1 LILALALIL
10 GAGAWFTWQV
20 GDLWL
25 NAARWLRFAE
35 LFPLMWLFSFAEEVV
50 LGEVGDGS
58 RRARRFVLFLV
69 LRLEIFLACIL
80 AYYVLDNGEALI
92 GLFIVGLAAFSIFQ
106 RLATDAFRLRTGSAT
121 AAAVFGAI
129 LATWFIA
136 AVFPLS

>member
-1 LILALALIL
+1 
-10 GAGAWFTWQV
+10 
-20 GDLWL
+20 
-25 NAARWLRFAE
+25 
-35 LFPLMWLFSFAEEVV
+35 M

-80 AYYVLDNGEALI
+80 AYYVLDSGEALI

-129 LATWFIA
+129 LASWFIA